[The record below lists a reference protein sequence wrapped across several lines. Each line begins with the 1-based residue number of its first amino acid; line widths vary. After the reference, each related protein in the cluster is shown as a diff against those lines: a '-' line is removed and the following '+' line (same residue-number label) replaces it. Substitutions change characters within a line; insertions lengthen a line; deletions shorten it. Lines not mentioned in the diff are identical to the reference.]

1 MAHEMFRDLW
11 SAKETASQNQGVLLK
26 KDIAAIDKKIDQFL
40 ERVTEADSDILIT
53 AYEKKIKELTKHKAL
68 MAERIASCGKPLKS
82 FAETYRTA
90 FDFLAN
96 PCKLWNSERLE
107 DRRAVLKL
115 VFAERLPYSRHDG
128 YRTAKISMPFTL
140 IGSSNMH
147 KNGMVPHA
155 GIEPA
160 LLSELDFESSASTS
174 SANGARH

>member
-1 MAHEMFRDLW
+1 MLR
-11 SAKETASQNQGVLLK
+11 
-26 KDIAAIDKKIDQFL
+26 KDIAAIDRKIDQFL
-40 ERVTEADSDILIT
+40 ERVTEADGDILIT
-53 AYEKKIKELTKHKAL
+53 TYEKKIKELTKQKAL

-82 FAETYRTA
+82 FGETYRTA

-96 PCKLWNSERLE
+96 PFKLWNSERLE

-115 VFAERLPYSRHDG
+115 VFAERLPYSRNDG
-128 YRTAKISMPFTL
+128 YQTAKISMPFKL

-147 KNGMVPHA
+147 QNGMVPHA